1 MNIPYLPSLQSSH
14 LRNLYV
20 AAGSAA
26 FFGFIFGFEG
36 GIIANASFYMQ
47 HNEAMKP
54 MDQTFLYILVL
65 ISPGAATIAC
75 LLAAP
80 ISDQFGRKKTIL
92 SAILCDTIGALLC
105 SISINK
111 KMLIVGRLFIG
122 VALGFGSS
130 VVPVYI
136 SEISLPNCRGFLLTS
151 FQMFI
156 TFGLASANIVAGV
169 LLHVEPV
176 NIGWRLMLSF
186 TIAPNLIQ
194 FIIFSFMP
202 ESPRWLCANDQQ
214 EEGIRI
220 TQWLHRND
228 AKLQQE
234 EIDRLNIYIGYS
246 KRLKEMLE
254 GGWRIM
260 RLTRDMNALQ
270 QILVGLIN
278 FLSTIIPMLMIE
290 RFGRRKLLLSSVAG
304 VIFALIFLGVLF
316 EYVNHDS
323 VLAKPLDQI
332 FREDIPDFTP
342 YSKHCAQHINCYS
355 CTKDEYCGFCM
366 PKNSPTYGYC
376 LPIDQNASTTGS
388 KSLIGPCSQTNHS
401 IWYDWMDDYCAT
413 GYIVLLLVPLVTFIV
428 FFACGYAPSS
438 WVINA
443 EIYPMWA
450 RSICVSISAF
460 CNWLFDIIA
469 STSFI
474 LLIKNVG
481 RDAAFFIYAALTM
494 VAFVFFFIFL
504 SETKG
509 TSLEDLEMGTK
520 VNRKPMILKC
530 SDSFFQSEKK
540 RETNAVFEE
549 KTNFINRN

>member
-1 MNIPYLPSLQSSH
+1 
-14 LRNLYV
+14 
-20 AAGSAA
+20 
-26 FFGFIFGFEG
+26 
-36 GIIANASFYMQ
+36 
-47 HNEAMKP
+47 
-54 MDQTFLYILVL
+54 
-65 ISPGAATIAC
+65 
-75 LLAAP
+75 
-80 ISDQFGRKKTIL
+80 
-92 SAILCDTIGALLC
+92 
-105 SISINK
+105 
-111 KMLIVGRLFIG
+111 
-122 VALGFGSS
+122 FGSS

-270 QILVGLIN
+270 QILVGCMLQIFQQLSAVN
-278 FLSTIIPMLMIE
+278 AIMQLSFVNIYQISWNKRYGIGYMAFKSHFSTIIPMLMIE

-366 PKNSPTYGYC
+366 PKNSPTYG
-376 LPIDQNASTTGS
+376 
-388 KSLIGPCSQTNHS
+388 
-401 IWYDWMDDYCAT
+401 
-413 GYIVLLLVPLVTFIV
+413 
-428 FFACGYAPSS
+428 
-438 WVINA
+438 
-443 EIYPMWA
+443 
-450 RSICVSISAF
+450 
-460 CNWLFDIIA
+460 
-469 STSFI
+469 
-474 LLIKNVG
+474 
-481 RDAAFFIYAALTM
+481 
-494 VAFVFFFIFL
+494 
-504 SETKG
+504 
-509 TSLEDLEMGTK
+509 
-520 VNRKPMILKC
+520 
-530 SDSFFQSEKK
+530 
-540 RETNAVFEE
+540 
-549 KTNFINRN
+549 